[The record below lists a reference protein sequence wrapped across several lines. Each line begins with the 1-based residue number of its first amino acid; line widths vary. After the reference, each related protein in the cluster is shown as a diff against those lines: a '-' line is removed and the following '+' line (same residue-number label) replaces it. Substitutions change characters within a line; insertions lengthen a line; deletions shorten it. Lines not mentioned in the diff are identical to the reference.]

1 MGNGTSCLWRVLFLA
16 LPRATLPS
24 IDVPSFDGGGEP
36 FPSSDPEVCLQRK
49 VGQPGVRARPVSV
62 CQMESTAREV
72 CLVIGNNELLY
83 RSQFL
88 GFFPL

>member
-1 MGNGTSCLWRVLFLA
+1 M
-16 LPRATLPS
+16 
-24 IDVPSFDGGGEP
+24 
-36 FPSSDPEVCLQRK
+36 CLQRK

-72 CLVIGNNELLY
+72 CLVIGNNKLLY

-88 GFFPL
+88 GVFPAMDAAPQIAAAFSHFRKAAQTLGAYSAK